1 MTSMQYKIVNIKIYH
16 IKFRDFNCVR
26 HRQFQIILRK
36 IQIYIYI
43 NLKIFQIK
51 TKLN

>member
-1 MTSMQYKIVNIKIYH
+1 MTSMQHKIVCIEIYH

-26 HRQFQIILRK
+26 HRQFQIILRR
-36 IQIYIYI
+36 IQFYIYI
-43 NLKIFQIK
+43 NLKIFQIE